1 MKFQDVKIVQIN
13 TNTEILKKINE
24 NKVKMDQDKK
34 FLEDKMGEIANLKEI
49 VVEI

>member
-1 MKFQDVKIVQIN
+1 
-13 TNTEILKKINE
+13 
-24 NKVKMDQDKK
+24 MDQDKK